1 MSTEVARRASFAGI
15 RYAQCWE
22 DADVLLEALDVKP
35 GDVCV
40 SIASAG
46 DNTLA
51 LLTRNPRHV
60 FAIDL
65 SPAQLACLELR
76 IAAYRELEQSELL
89 ELIGSRPSKRREQF
103 YRRCRAA
110 LSSSARAFWDGHT
123 KDIAH
128 GIGAAGKFERYFALF
143 RQRVLPLVHSRD
155 DIARLLRG
163 GTPSEC
169 AAYYDRCW
177 DNWRWRLLFRVFF
190 SRFLM
195 GRLGR
200 DPSFFTYVE
209 GSIAD
214 RLLARTRHA
223 VTALNPAENPYL
235 HWILTGRHGA
245 ALPLALRPEHFEVIR
260 ANVDRIEWH
269 YMSLED
275 FLRTRTAASVDC
287 FNLSDIFEYM
297 SPENTQ
303 ALLELVVRCG
313 RAGGRLAYW
322 NTLVPRSRPESL
334 ASVLRSLPEVAERLH
349 RGDKAFFYT
358 RFVVEEIV

>member
-1 MSTEVARRASFAGI
+1 MSTEVASRASFAGI

-22 DADVLLEALDVKP
+22 DADVLLAALDVQP

-51 LLTRNPRHV
+51 LLTRNPQHA

-76 IAAYRELEQSELL
+76 IAAYRELEHAELL

-110 LSSSARAFWDGHT
+110 LSSSARAFWDGRP

-169 AAYYDRCW
+169 AAYFDRCW

-214 RLLARTRHA
+214 RLLARTRH
-223 VTALNPAENPYL
+223 LNPAEI
-235 HWILTGRHGA
+235 ILSRLAGRPR
-245 ALPLALRPEHFEVIR
+245 ALALALRPNIGRIR
-260 ANVDRIEWH
+260 ANVDRIEW
-269 YMSLED
+269 YCMSLEISQD
-275 FLRTRTAASVDC
+275 AGERHC
-287 FNLSDIFEYM
+287 FQPDDIFKYM
-297 SPENTQ
+297 SPENISF
-303 ALLELVVRCG
+303 ELAVGLPVADWRTASAAKPA
-313 RAGGRLAYW
+313 RMLAA
-322 NTLVPRSRPESL
+322 V
-334 ASVLRSLPEVAERLH
+334 SLPDLRNIA
-349 RGDKAFFYT
+349 RGDKAFFKGAN
-358 RFVVEEIV
+358 EEIVWS